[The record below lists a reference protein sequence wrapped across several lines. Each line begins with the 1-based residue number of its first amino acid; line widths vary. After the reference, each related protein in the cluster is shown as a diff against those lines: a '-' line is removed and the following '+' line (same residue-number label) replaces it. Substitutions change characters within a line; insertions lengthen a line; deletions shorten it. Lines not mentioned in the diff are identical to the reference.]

1 MLLGLLVILSQLF
14 LFKLFFDALLEE
26 FHHQGLD
33 FVLDQLVS
41 VDLDVREDTLEAL
54 ESCLSH
60 YDDLGNVQSLLLPKG
75 EEEHQEVDLVFN
87 HIILRLQALSRSL
100 DGGLLIDLRVYAALI
115 FLALDVTLLAEI
127 GY

>member
-1 MLLGLLVILSQLF
+1 VILSQLF

-33 FVLDQLVS
+33 LILDQLVS
-41 VDLDVREDTLEAL
+41 VDLDVREDTLETL

-60 YDDLGNVQSLLLPKG
+60 YDDLGNVQSLLLSEG
-75 EEEHQEVDLVFN
+75 EEEHQEVDLVLN
-87 HIILRLQALSRSL
+87 HIILCLQPISRGL

-127 GY
+127 GYKD